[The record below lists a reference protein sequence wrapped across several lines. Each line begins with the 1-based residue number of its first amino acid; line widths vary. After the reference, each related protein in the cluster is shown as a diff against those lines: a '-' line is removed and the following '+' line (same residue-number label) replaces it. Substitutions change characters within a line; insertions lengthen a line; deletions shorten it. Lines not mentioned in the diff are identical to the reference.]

1 MDYLKK
7 CTFNSNDKSCS
18 IKEKTCLDMSYISYS
33 PSEEYCNKLAV
44 SSSNKICVAGINGCI
59 EVEKEKN
66 SNILSKLNIP
76 PFLFNKIYNR

>member
-1 MDYLKK
+1 
-7 CTFNSNDKSCS
+7 
-18 IKEKTCLDMSYISYS
+18 MSYYS
-33 PSEEYCNKLAV
+33 NPSEEYCNKFTA

-76 PFLFNKIYNR
+76 IFI